1 MRQHFDN
8 KKLSGQALFGVFL
21 QSLRNLPFIHQTS
34 YIMNQIKLLPSS
46 FVHHTG
52 EADSSLFTF
61 HSSLFLHL
69 LHSGRLRGGLFL
81 FLFLLL
87 HTTSISAQTTDLTTY
102 DVVAK
107 SGNVSIIVKDNDY
120 HMIVGT
126 TKKPKLNMTMGYS
139 KENALSFIDYILDF
153 SNDDYT
159 KKNRNVSMY
168 GMMFFLTITGQG
180 ENETFHFVEPG
191 KKVKFALST
200 KDCIQFKKSI
210 EDHGAGR

>member
-1 MRQHFDN
+1 
-8 KKLSGQALFGVFL
+8 
-21 QSLRNLPFIHQTS
+21 
-34 YIMNQIKLLPSS
+34 MNQITLLTSS

-69 LHSGRLRGGLFL
+69 LPSGRLRGGLFL
-81 FLFLLL
+81 LLFFLLNA
-87 HTTSISAQTTDLTTY
+87 TSMSAQTTNLTTY
-102 DVVAK
+102 EVVAK

-126 TKKPKLNMTMGYS
+126 TKKPKLNMTMGFS
-139 KENALSFIDYILDF
+139 KEQATSFVDRIIDF
-153 SNDDYT
+153 SSEDYT
-159 KKNRNVSMY
+159 KKNRNVSLY

-180 ENETFHFVEPG
+180 ENEIFHFVEPG

-200 KDCIQFKKSI
+200 KDLNQFKKAI
-210 EDHGAGR
+210 ENHGTGRSME

>member
-1 MRQHFDN
+1 MAFAAAN
-8 KKLSGQALFGVFL
+8 
-21 QSLRNLPFIHQTS
+21 
-34 YIMNQIKLLPSS
+34 SS
-46 FVHHTG
+46 FSPQPT
-52 EADSSLFTF
+52 SSL
-61 HSSLFLHL
+61 HL
-69 LHSGRLRGGLFL
+69 PSGRLRGGFSLFL
-81 FLFLLL
+81 LLFFLL
-87 HTTSISAQTTDLTTY
+87 HTTSMLAQTTDFTTY

-120 HMIVGT
+120 HMIVGS
-126 TKKPKLNMTMGYS
+126 TKKPKLNMSMGFS
-139 KENALSFIDYILDF
+139 KEHAISCVDRIIDF
-153 SNDDYT
+153 SSEDYT
-159 KKNRNVSMY
+159 KKNRNVSLY

>member
-1 MRQHFDN
+1 
-8 KKLSGQALFGVFL
+8 
-21 QSLRNLPFIHQTS
+21 
-34 YIMNQIKLLPSS
+34 MNQIKILTSS
-46 FVHHTG
+46 FEHHTG

-69 LHSGRLRGGLFL
+69 LPSGRLRGGLCLLL
-81 FLFLLL
+81 FFLL
-87 HTTSISAQTTDLTTY
+87 HATGMSAQTTDLTTY

-120 HMIVGT
+120 HMIVGS

-168 GMMFFLTITGQG
+168 GVMFLLTITSQG
-180 ENETFHFVEPG
+180 EHETFHFVEPG

-200 KDCIQFKKSI
+200 KDLNQFKKSI

>member
-1 MRQHFDN
+1 
-8 KKLSGQALFGVFL
+8 
-21 QSLRNLPFIHQTS
+21 
-34 YIMNQIKLLPSS
+34 
-46 FVHHTG
+46 
-52 EADSSLFTF
+52 
-61 HSSLFLHL
+61 
-69 LHSGRLRGGLFL
+69 
-81 FLFLLL
+81 
-87 HTTSISAQTTDLTTY
+87 
-102 DVVAK
+102 
-107 SGNVSIIVKDNDY
+107 
-120 HMIVGT
+120 MIVGS

>member
-1 MRQHFDN
+1 
-8 KKLSGQALFGVFL
+8 
-21 QSLRNLPFIHQTS
+21 
-34 YIMNQIKLLPSS
+34 MNQITLLPSS
-46 FVHHTG
+46 FEHHTG

-69 LHSGRLRGGLFL
+69 LPSGRLRGGLFL
-81 FLFLLL
+81 FLFFLLNA
-87 HTTSISAQTTDLTTY
+87 TSMSAQTNNLTTY

-120 HMIVGT
+120 HMIVGS

-139 KENALSFIDYILDF
+139 KENAISFIDYIFDF
-153 SNDDYT
+153 SKDNYT

-168 GMMFFLTITGQG
+168 GVVFFLTITGQG

-200 KDCIQFKKSI
+200 KDLNNFKKSI
-210 EDHGAGR
+210 EDHVTGK

>member
-1 MRQHFDN
+1 
-8 KKLSGQALFGVFL
+8 
-21 QSLRNLPFIHQTS
+21 
-34 YIMNQIKLLPSS
+34 MNQIKILTSS

-69 LHSGRLRGGLFL
+69 LPLGRLREASHFFPLNRGTEGVSH
-81 FLFLLL
+81 LFLLL
-87 HTTSISAQTTDLTTY
+87 FFLLNATSMLAQTNNLTTY

-120 HMIVGT
+120 HMIVGS

-168 GMMFFLTITGQG
+168 GVMFLLTITGQG
-180 ENETFHFVEPG
+180 ENETFHFVKPG

-200 KDCIQFKKSI
+200 KDLKQFKKSI
-210 EDHGAGR
+210 KDHGI

>member
-1 MRQHFDN
+1 
-8 KKLSGQALFGVFL
+8 
-21 QSLRNLPFIHQTS
+21 
-34 YIMNQIKLLPSS
+34 MNQITLLP
-46 FVHHTG
+46 
-52 EADSSLFTF
+52 
-61 HSSLFLHL
+61 
-69 LHSGRLRGGLFL
+69 SGRLREASHFFPLNRGTEGVSHLFL

-120 HMIVGT
+120 HMIVGS

>member
-1 MRQHFDN
+1 
-8 KKLSGQALFGVFL
+8 
-21 QSLRNLPFIHQTS
+21 
-34 YIMNQIKLLPSS
+34 MNHITLLPSS

-69 LHSGRLRGGLFL
+69 LPSGRLRGGLFL
-81 FLFLLL
+81 LLFFLL
-87 HTTSISAQTTDLTTY
+87 HATSMLAQTNNLTTY
-102 DVVAK
+102 EVVAK

-126 TKKPKLNMTMGYS
+126 TKKPKLNMTMGFS
-139 KENALSFIDYILDF
+139 KGQAISFVDRIIDF

-180 ENETFHFVEPG
+180 EHETFHFVEPG

-200 KDCIQFKKSI
+200 KDLNLFKKAI
-210 EDHGAGR
+210 ENQGQGGK

>member
-1 MRQHFDN
+1 
-8 KKLSGQALFGVFL
+8 
-21 QSLRNLPFIHQTS
+21 
-34 YIMNQIKLLPSS
+34 MNHIKLLPSS

-69 LHSGRLRGGLFL
+69 LPSGRLRGGLFL

-87 HTTSISAQTTDLTTY
+87 HATSMLAQTTDLTTY

-120 HMIVGT
+120 HMIVGS

-139 KENALSFIDYILDF
+139 KENAISFIDYILDF

-159 KKNRNVSMY
+159 KKNRNVSLY
-168 GMMFFLTITGQG
+168 GVMFLLTITGQG

>member
-1 MRQHFDN
+1 M
-8 KKLSGQALFGVFL
+8 L
-21 QSLRNLPFIHQTS
+21 
-34 YIMNQIKLLPSS
+34 
-46 FVHHTG
+46 
-52 EADSSLFTF
+52 
-61 HSSLFLHL
+61 
-69 LHSGRLRGGLFL
+69 
-81 FLFLLL
+81 
-87 HTTSISAQTTDLTTY
+87 AQTTDLTTY

-120 HMIVGT
+120 HMIVGS
-126 TKKPKLNMTMGYS
+126 TKKPKLNMTMGFS
-139 KENALSFIDYILDF
+139 KEQAISFVDRILDF